1 MFQSYILHALNILR
15 IQIFDWIIKTIIVG
29 TSLFVQSFSKPFDIL
44 KINENKCTSFRR
56 ENILEVTS
64 IFLFIII
71 NIQVTIY
78 DGVTTSINVSIKYFK
93 V

>member
-1 MFQSYILHALNILR
+1 M
-15 IQIFDWIIKTIIVG
+15 
-29 TSLFVQSFSKPFDIL
+29 
-44 KINENKCTSFRR
+44 KINVLRFEEK
-56 ENILEVTS
+56 ILEVTS

>member
-1 MFQSYILHALNILR
+1 MFEIYAYTDISLDYKNHHCTL
-15 IQIFDWIIKTIIVG
+15 
-29 TSLFVQSFSKPFDIL
+29 LFVQSFSKTFDIM
-44 KINENKCTSFRR
+44 KINVLRFEEK
-56 ENILEVTS
+56 ILEVTS

-71 NIQVTIY
+71 NIQVTTY